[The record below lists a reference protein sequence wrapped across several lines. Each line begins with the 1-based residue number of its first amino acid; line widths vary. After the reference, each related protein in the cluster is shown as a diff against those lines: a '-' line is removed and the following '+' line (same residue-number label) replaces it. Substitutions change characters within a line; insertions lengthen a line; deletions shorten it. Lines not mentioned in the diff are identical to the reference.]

1 MIQNGERVSRKKLIL
16 VRTELDKTFNR
27 YVGICS
33 EVIGEKNKAKQ
44 EKGTQT
50 EIPEQFL
57 KDLSLITKENCQK
70 CSIAELTLLSK
81 HVSVLAQ
88 EKEKELDKKEAERN
102 KVLYLIGNLVM
113 DECVISSDEDFNKVI
128 KEVGDKK
135 PQTHEDGWKR
145 LGHVDIMTKLE
156 GLDTI
161 NGSKVAGERGYFLKG
176 KLMILHMALAQYAM
190 TFLTKRD
197 FCPILPP
204 FFMNKSIMSEVA
216 QLEQFD
222 EELYKVTG
230 DGEEKY
236 LIATSE
242 QPIASYHRGERLDD
256 SQLPIRYAG
265 YSTCFRKE
273 VGSHGKDT
281 LGIFR
286 VHQFDKIEQFCITSP
301 KVNEKTNRLFSEE
314 MFDEMIGNCE
324 EFYQN
329 LGLPYH
335 IVSIVSGKLNN
346 AAAKKYDL
354 EAWFPASQKYRE
366 LVSCSNCTT
375 YQSRRLDIKYGKT
388 SLKSQG
394 VSSEYVHMLNCTMC
408 ATTRTLCCIVEN
420 YQTKD
425 GIDIPKVLQPF
436 MSGQEK
442 ILYPVKE
449 KKEKKKDEKKDE
461 KKVEKKVEEKK

>member
-1 MIQNGERVSRKKLIL
+1 
-16 VRTELDKTFNR
+16 
-27 YVGICS
+27 
-33 EVIGEKNKAKQ
+33 
-44 EKGTQT
+44 
-50 EIPEQFL
+50 
-57 KDLSLITKENCQK
+57 
-70 CSIAELTLLSK
+70 
-81 HVSVLAQ
+81 
-88 EKEKELDKKEAERN
+88 
-102 KVLYLIGNLVM
+102 M
-113 DECVISSDEDFNKVI
+113 DEVPISSDEENNKVI
-128 KEVGDKK
+128 REYGKK
-135 PQTHEDGWKR
+135 KKDTHEDGWKR
-145 LGHVDIMTKLE
+145 LNHVDIMLKLE
-156 GLDTI
+156 GLDTTGGAKI
-161 NGSKVAGERGYFLKG
+161 AGERGYFLKG
-176 KLMILHMALAQYAM
+176 KLMILHMALAQFAM
-190 TFLTKRD
+190 TFLTTKD

-204 FFMNKSIMSEVA
+204 FFMNKTIMSEVA

-242 QPIASYHRGERLDD
+242 QPIAAYHRGERIDD
-256 SQLPIRYAG
+256 LELPIRYAG

-273 VGSHGKDT
+273 VGSHGRDT

-301 KVNEKTNRLFSEE
+301 KVNEQTKTLFSEE

-324 EFYQN
+324 EFYQK
-329 LGLPYH
+329 LGLDYH

-375 YQSRRLDIKYGKT
+375 YQSRRLDIKFGKT

-394 VSSEYVHMLNCTMC
+394 VSTEYVHMLNCTMC

-425 GIDIPKVLQPF
+425 GIEIPKVLQQF
-436 MSGQEK
+436 MGGVSK
-442 ILYPVKE
+442 ILYPVKDE
-449 KKEKKKDEKKDE
+449 KKKKEKK
-461 KKVEKKVEEKK
+461 EEKKEEKK